1 VKRSEEIEAVVRR
14 FLDARIDLDVDAMRA
29 LHSSSDFVR
38 QIGSDRNEWSQ
49 GLAEAVKIWSGGQE
63 GWHVEEARL
72 LRIEAFEHGEIGWA
86 AVEQERTLV
95 SGQVFVF
102 RITMVFVLETYAWK
116 LIQIHFSIP
125 VKNEDV
131 VGVELTGTLSNL
143 LGSMDSEGDA
153 AAIANAAVGTVTV
166 MFTDVVGSTAL
177 SQSMG
182 DQSWTALIRAHFD
195 SVQRIVESQGGS
207 VIKTAGDGGMYVFTS
222 ATNAMRAAA
231 DIQHSLMRS
240 TGHELVLRVGIS
252 TGDVIQTEDDYL
264 GLTVNK
270 AARVAAAADGGQ
282 VLVSVSTISMVNA
295 AEFVLG
301 DPIIAELKGISG
313 THELRPLLWN
323 QT

>member
-1 VKRSEEIEAVVRR
+1 VRRSEEIEAVVRR

-38 QIGSDRNEWSQ
+38 QIGSDRHEWNQ
-49 GLAEAVKIWSGGQE
+49 GLDEVVTLWVDGQV

-125 VKNEDV
+125 VTNEDV
-131 VGVELTGTLSNL
+131 IGVELTGTLSDL
-143 LGSMDSEGDA
+143 LVSMDSGGDVT
-153 AAIANAAVGTVTV
+153 AIANAAVGTVTV

-182 DQSWTALIRAHFD
+182 DRSWTVVIRAHFD
-195 SVQRIVESQGGS
+195 SVRRIVESHGGS

-222 ATNAMRAAA
+222 ATSAMRAAA
-231 DIQHSLMRS
+231 DIQNSLPQAA
-240 TGHELVLRVGIS
+240 GHELVLRVGIS
-252 TGDVIQTEDDYL
+252 TGDVVQTEDDYL

-270 AARVAAAADGGQ
+270 AARVAAAANGGQ
-282 VLVSVSTISMVNA
+282 VLVSISTISMVNA
-295 AEFVLG
+295 IEFVLG
-301 DPIIAELKGISG
+301 DPIIAELKGLSG
-313 THELRPLLWN
+313 THELRPLLWD